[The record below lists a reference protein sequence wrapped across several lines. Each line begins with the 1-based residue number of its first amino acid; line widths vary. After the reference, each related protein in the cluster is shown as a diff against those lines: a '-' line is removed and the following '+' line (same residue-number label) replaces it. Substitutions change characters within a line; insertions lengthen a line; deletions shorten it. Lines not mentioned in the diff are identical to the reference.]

1 MSTSIA
7 STSLA
12 LNLFFPPRCGACASA
27 VEQAHTL
34 CEGCFASLHIITQPA
49 CALCGFPFE
58 YEVGENA
65 LCGACLEKTPPYAK
79 GWAALRYDEA
89 ARSLVAKLK
98 YADKTHLAPY
108 LGRLMAA
115 QGQEVLEGADV
126 LVPVPL
132 HWRRMLTRR
141 YNQSLL
147 LARETSKASGIPLL
161 PDALKRTRH
170 TPPQASLSRKER
182 LDNVRGA
189 FTATRKGVAAMAG
202 KTVVLVDDVM
212 TTGATIYACCKT
224 IRRAGAKEVR
234 VLTLARR
241 MRED

>member
-1 MSTSIA
+1 MPAT
-7 STSLA
+7 LA
-12 LNLFFPPRCGACASA
+12 LNLFFPPRCSACGAAT
-27 VEQAHTL
+27 ERAHTL
-34 CEGCFASLHIITQPA
+34 CPACFATLHIVTQPA
-49 CALCGFPFE
+49 CAICGFPFE
-58 YEVGENA
+58 YEVGAGA
-65 LCGACLEKTPPYAK
+65 LCGACLEKTPPYDK
-79 GWAALRYDEA
+79 GWAVLRYDEA
-89 ARSLVAKLK
+89 AKSLVSRLK

-115 QGQEVLEGADV
+115 QGREVLKDAEL

-147 LARETSKASGIPLL
+147 LAREASKISGIPLL
-161 PDALKRTRH
+161 PDALKRLRH
-170 TPPQASLSRKER
+170 TPPQASLNRKER

-189 FTATRKGVAAMAG
+189 FMATDKGKTAIAG
-202 KTVVLVDDVM
+202 KTVVLIDDVM

-224 IRRAGAKEVR
+224 IKRAGAKEVR

>member
-1 MSTSIA
+1 M
-7 STSLA
+7 
-12 LNLFFPPRCGACASA
+12 
-27 VEQAHTL
+27 
-34 CEGCFASLHIITQPA
+34 HIVTHPA

-58 YEVGENA
+58 YEVGEHA
-65 LCGACLEKTPPYAK
+65 LCGVCLEKAPPYDK
-79 GWAALRYDEA
+79 GWAVLRYDEA
-89 ARSLVAKLK
+89 AKALVSKLK

-115 QGQEVLEGADV
+115 QGREALEGAE
-126 LVPVPL
+126 LLIPVPL

-147 LARETSKASGIPLL
+147 LAREVSKASGISLL
-161 PDALKRTRH
+161 PDALKRKRH

-189 FTATRKGVAAMAG
+189 FAATDQGKAAMKG
-202 KTVVLVDDVM
+202 KTVVLIDDVM
-212 TTGATIYACCKT
+212 TTGATIEACCKT
-224 IRRAGAKEVR
+224 IKRAGAKEVR

-241 MRED
+241 LRED